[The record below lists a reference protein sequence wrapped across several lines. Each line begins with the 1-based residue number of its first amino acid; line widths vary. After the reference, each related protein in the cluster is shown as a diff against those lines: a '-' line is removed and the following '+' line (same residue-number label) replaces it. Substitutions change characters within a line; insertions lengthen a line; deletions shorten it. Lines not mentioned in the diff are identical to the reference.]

1 MCFVYFFACAFLRF
15 YALFCMHQRVIKF
28 RAPQGASI
36 RIRIRT
42 RILRPGVSFNRKLLA
57 IKAKK

>member
-1 MCFVYFFACAFLRF
+1 
-15 YALFCMHQRVIKF
+15 MHQRVIKF